1 MLENGQNGQVRNL
14 SLIKIVTISM
24 NWCLENR
31 YKLIINN
38 IDSMKKI
45 SLAITLLIVAIIG
58 LAACFQTT
66 PPLDSINTVYTIPY
80 LKSYRADLI

>member
-1 MLENGQNGQVRNL
+1 
-14 SLIKIVTISM
+14 
-24 NWCLENR
+24 
-31 YKLIINN
+31 
-38 IDSMKKI
+38 MKKI
-45 SLAITLLIVAIIG
+45 SLTITLVIVAIIE